1 MPMRRWMRQPSI
13 ARPPSTNARCHAK
26 TCAYTVSTRVP
37 SRSRSSRA
45 RVSPPVP
52 AGIIACAR
60 QRTDCALFD
69 RRSRNLPTRASAAAG
84 AMRGSTGRSA
94 AGARLPP
101 RTPPPAP
108 PVTVTDRHARGL
120 VRRFLE
126 DEQER
131 AAEARRRRR
140 RQPLHGAPTLRA
152 AHRVLAG
159 LDKAWSPRALVSYTD
174 TTPDGVAR
182 LAVACLEQTGSAWL
196 AEWPGVAA
204 RSFVRRYLI
213 RPGDTIYRSKWRG
226 HAALNHSLERVIQR
240 GRNWRVTARG
250 CASRCSSPI
259 RACTNSQWR
268 AVSGRCWCRD
278 IRACSSATSSP
289 RCRSSAST
297 PSCRSTRPPHGSLRP
312 RRRARAAALG
322 GDRYEDLVP
331 AFFYPGEPNELMD
344 EALAAYERHAA
355 LLRRPHQS
363 GEDWF
368 GLALAQK
375 ETDDN
380 GG

>member
-1 MPMRRWMRQPSI
+1 MPR
-13 ARPPSTNARCHAK
+13 
-26 TCAYTVSTRVP
+26 
-37 SRSRSSRA
+37 
-45 RVSPPVP
+45 
-52 AGIIACAR
+52 
-60 QRTDCALFD
+60 
-69 RRSRNLPTRASAAAG
+69 
-84 AMRGSTGRSA
+84 
-94 AGARLPP
+94 

-182 LAVACLEQTGSAWL
+182 LAVACLETGSAWL

-226 HAALNHSLERVIQR
+226 HAAFSNHSVERVIQR
-240 GRNWRVTARG
+240 GRNWRVTARELRV
-250 CASRCSSPI
+250 ALLIANSRLHEFAVARGFRQMLVPGYSGVFVGDFEPEMPFIRFDTFLPI
-259 RACTNSQWR
+259 DAAAAR
-268 AVSGRCWCRD
+268 GRCD
-278 IRACSSATSSP
+278 
-289 RCRSSAST
+289 
-297 PSCRSTRPPHGSLRP
+297 LVVEL
-312 RRRARAAALG
+312 ALLLWA

-344 EALAAYERHAA
+344 EVLAAYERHAA

-375 ETDDN
+375 EADEDQS
-380 GG
+380 